1 MGQIDQIAKEI
12 SVIVPKLIRSM
23 RTGLPATANVTPA
36 QLVMLLA
43 ISEKGVCRA
52 TDLTKE
58 IKVSAPTITG
68 LIDRLMREKYLV
80 RIPDVNDRRAIN
92 IKLTPKGENLVNE
105 FLSHIKSRWKSIL
118 IHLKPEERLSFLNS
132 LKRIITVLT
141 TENKK
146 ALHTKDTNI

>member
-1 MGQIDQIAKEI
+1 MNQVDQIANEI
-12 SVIVPKLIRSM
+12 SIIVPKLIRTM
-23 RTGLPATANVTPA
+23 RTGLPATAEVSPA

-68 LIDRLMREKYLV
+68 LIDRLMREKYLI
-80 RIPDVNDRRAIN
+80 RIPDINDRRAIN
-92 IKLTPKGENLVNE
+92 IKLTPKGQSLVNE
-105 FLSHIKSRWKSIL
+105 FLFHIRSRWKSIL
-118 IHLKPEERLSFLNS
+118 VHLKPEERLSFLSS

-141 TENKK
+141 VEYKK
-146 ALHTKDTNI
+146 AL